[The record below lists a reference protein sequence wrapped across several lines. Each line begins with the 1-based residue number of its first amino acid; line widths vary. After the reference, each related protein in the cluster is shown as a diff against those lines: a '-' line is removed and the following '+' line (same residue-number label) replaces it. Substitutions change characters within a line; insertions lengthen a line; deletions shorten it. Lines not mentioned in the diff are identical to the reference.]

1 MMVSRTNNYLKVSN
15 EPMTNLTKEKTDF
28 QIKAQFFLY
37 IFLLYK
43 SNKTLLLKSR
53 DNELL

>member
-1 MMVSRTNNYLKVSN
+1 MVSRTNNYLKVSN

-37 IFLLYK
+37 FFLLYK